1 MKLLIALDA
10 LLREG
15 SVSAAAASMGMQVS
29 AMSRM
34 LAQLREF
41 YGDPLL
47 ERTGQGMRPTPFAE
61 ALRLE
66 VRGLANDAEL
76 LLARTPDSAS
86 TLPWGSHHGPGSN
99 SARAFSQPQNQH
111 QAQNQTQPQATPLAP
126 GSSAAD
132 RLAGEPSPQM
142 IAERMALIGH
152 ASAPSQRLAKY
163 IASIAAGP
171 GRTRPLT
178 QEEARDALGI
188 VLRAEA
194 DPFQTGALLAT
205 MQFRGMTAV
214 ELAGFA
220 QAVQLHAA
228 GPGTGETAEAAEAV
242 MADLNWPAYLSPRLR
257 TVPWFLHAA
266 RLVAMAG
273 HRVLVHGFGS
283 NIASGVL
290 LQQAAE
296 AAAIPVA
303 DSLEDARQALAQGG
317 IAYLPV
323 TAYCPQLA
331 GLLALYPAFEMRTPV
346 NTAVHVLNPGGAPA
360 AMLGAAQTSDRELF
374 RTAAALTGCLDAAV
388 TGANRDFAQVTPDRP
403 TPVFRLTGGEEA
415 RFTLPSTPASRMPI
429 PAALTQQEYWLAVWT
444 GAARDELAE
453 AAIVKTAAL
462 ALMTLRRA
470 PEAEFSACL
479 EHAATLWRNRPRQ
492 LRPAVADAVSV
503 RKP

>member
-1 MKLLIALDA
+1 
-10 LLREG
+10 
-15 SVSAAAASMGMQVS
+15 
-29 AMSRM
+29 
-34 LAQLREF
+34 
-41 YGDPLL
+41 
-47 ERTGQGMRPTPFAE
+47 
-61 ALRLE
+61 
-66 VRGLANDAEL
+66 
-76 LLARTPDSAS
+76 
-86 TLPWGSHHGPGSN
+86 
-99 SARAFSQPQNQH
+99 
-111 QAQNQTQPQATPLAP
+111 
-126 GSSAAD
+126 
-132 RLAGEPSPQM
+132 M
-142 IAERMALIGH
+142 IAERMALIDH

-228 GPGTGETAEAAEAV
+228 DSTTGETATA
-242 MADLNWPAYLSPRLR
+242 ADLNWPAYLSPRLR

-273 HRVLVHGFGS
+273 HKVLVHGFGS

-290 LQQAAE
+290 LQQTAQAG
-296 AAAIPVA
+296 AIPVA
-303 DSLEDARQALAQGG
+303 DSLKDASHAMAREG

-331 GLLALYPAFEMRTPV
+331 GLLALYPAFEMRNPMHSV
-346 NTAVHVLNPGGAPA
+346 VHLLNPGGAPA

-374 RTAAALTGCLDAAV
+374 RTAAGLTGCLDAAV

-403 TPVFRLTGGEEA
+403 TPVFRLINGAET
-415 RFTLPSTPASRMPI
+415 RFTLPSAPASRMRI
-429 PAALTQQEYWLAVWT
+429 PAAFTQMEYWLAVWT

-462 ALMTLRRA
+462 ALMTLRQV
-470 PEAEFSACL
+470 PDEDFSACL
-479 EHAATLWRNRPRQ
+479 EDAATLWRTRPRQ
-492 LRPAVADAVSV
+492 FRPAGSAPFGSTGTGSPPAIDPASSV
-503 RKP
+503 RC

>member
-15 SVSAAAASMGMQVS
+15 SVSAAAASMGMQIS

-76 LLARTPDSAS
+76 LLARTPESAAA
-86 TLPWGSHHGPGSN
+86 LPWGSHHGPGSN
-99 SARAFSQPQNQH
+99 SARALPQH
-111 QAQNQTQPQATPLAP
+111 QASHQATPLAP
-126 GSSAAD
+126 GSGAQD
-132 RLAGEPSPQM
+132 RVEGEPSPQM
-142 IAERMALIGH
+142 VAERMALISH
-152 ASAPSQRLAKY
+152 ASAPDKRLAKC

-188 VLRAEA
+188 ILRGEA
-194 DPFQTGALLAT
+194 DPFQTGALLAALQ
-205 MQFRGMTAV
+205 MRGMTAT

-220 QAVQLHAA
+220 EAIDLHALLLSGGERLQA
-228 GPGTGETAEAAEAV
+228 G
-242 MADLNWPAYLSPRLR
+242 LNWPAYMSPRRRL
-257 TVPWFLHAA
+257 VPWFIHAA
-266 RLVAMAG
+266 RLVSMAG
-273 HRVLVHGFGS
+273 YRVLIHGFGGRVS
-283 NIASGVL
+283 SGA
-290 LQQAAE
+290 QMMQTAE
-296 AAAIPVA
+296 DGAIPVIETM
-303 DSLEDARQALAQGG
+303 SEAQGVLNQEG

-323 TAYCPQLA
+323 SVFSPQVE
-331 GLLALYPAFEMRTPV
+331 GMLALYPSFEMRNPV
-346 NTAVHVLNPGGAPA
+346 HSAVHLLNPGNA
-360 AMLGAAQTSDRELF
+360 AASMLGAAQTSDRELF
-374 RTAAALTGCLDAAV
+374 RTAAALTGCRNAAV
-388 TGANRDFAQVTPDRP
+388 TGSNRDFAQIVPDRP
-403 TPVFRLTGGEEA
+403 TPIFRLADGEETN
-415 RFTLPSTPASRMPI
+415 FTLPSAPGIRQPV
-429 PAALTQQEYWLAVWT
+429 PAALSLREYWLAVWT

-462 ALMTLRRA
+462 ALLTLRKA
-470 PEAEFSACL
+470 PEEDFSRCL
-479 EHAATLWRNRPRQ
+479 EEATALWRNRPRQ
-492 LRPAVADAVSV
+492 LRPAGAASV

>member
-66 VRGLANDAEL
+66 VRGLANDAEV

-86 TLPWGSHHGPGSN
+86 ALPWGSHHGPGSN
-99 SARAFSQPQNQH
+99 SARAFSQPQT
-111 QAQNQTQPQATPLAP
+111 QTPPQATPLAP
-126 GSSAAD
+126 GSSAPD
-132 RLAGEPSPQM
+132 RLAGEPSPQV

-188 VLRAEA
+188 ILRAEA

-220 QAVQLHAA
+220 QAVQLHA
-228 GPGTGETAEAAEAV
+228 TGGSTAETVEAAEAA

-283 NIASGVL
+283 NIASGIL
-290 LQQAAE
+290 LQQAAQ
-296 AAAIPVA
+296 AGAIPVA
-303 DSLEDARQALAQGG
+303 DSLEEARQALAQDG

-323 TAYCPQLA
+323 TAYSPQLW
-331 GLLALYPAFEMRTPV
+331 GLLALYPAFEMRNPMHAV
-346 NTAVHVLNPGGAPA
+346 VHVLNPGGAPA

-374 RTAAALTGCLDAAV
+374 RTAAALTGCMDAAV

-444 GAARDELAE
+444 GAARDALAE

-470 PEAEFSACL
+470 PEVEFSACL
-479 EHAATLWRNRPRQ
+479 EDAATLWRNRQRQ
-492 LRPAVADAVSV
+492 LRPAAADAASV